1 MLQSEQISEGGNT
14 MFKTRITE
22 LFGVKYP
29 IIQGGMLWISRA
41 ELVAAVSNAGGLG
54 ILTAFTFPTPQKLDT
69 EIKKTR
75 ALTDKPFGV
84 NVTLLPT
91 LRPVDINGYLNTVID
106 SGVKIVET
114 AGRSPEPYM
123 ERLKAAG
130 VKVIHKCTAVRFART
145 AERIG
150 CDAVSI
156 DGFECAGHPGEED
169 VTSLIL
175 IPLTADAVKIPVIA
189 SGGFGDG
196 RGLVAALTL
205 GAEAINMGTRFLA
218 TKEAPGHPKVKE
230 LLIATSERDTVLLL
244 RSFRNTMRALSNPT
258 AEKVLELEKQ
268 GADIH
273 GLERLISGSE
283 GLKMLESGDVD
294 NGLLSV
300 GQIVGLVHDIPTV
313 KELID
318 RIIKEAEEVVSNLAA
333 PGIFKPLR
341 KPTTVANKQ

>member
-1 MLQSEQISEGGNT
+1 
-14 MFKTRITE
+14 MFQTRITK
-22 LFGVKYP
+22 LFDIKYP
-29 IIQGGMLWISRA
+29 IIQGGILWVSRA

-54 ILTAFTFPTPQKLDT
+54 ILTAFTFPTPQELAA

-75 ALTDKPFGV
+75 VLTNKPFGV
-84 NVTLLPT
+84 NITLLPT
-91 LRPVDINGYLNTVID
+91 LRPVDIDGYLDTVID
-106 SGVKIVET
+106 SGIKIVET

-145 AERIG
+145 AQRIG

-175 IPLTADAVKIPVIA
+175 IPLTADAVEIPVIA

-196 RGLVAALTL
+196 RGLVAALAL
-205 GAEAINMGTRFLA
+205 GAEAVNMGTRFMA
-218 TKEAPGHPKVKE
+218 TKEAPGHARVKE
-230 LLIATSERDTVLLL
+230 LLITASERDTVLLL
-244 RSFRNTMRALSNPT
+244 RSFRNTMRALRNRT

-273 GLERLISGSE
+273 QLESLISGSA
-283 GLKMLESGDVD
+283 GLNLLESGDVD
-294 NGLLSV
+294 NSLLSL
-300 GQIVGLVHDIPTV
+300 GQVVGLVHDIPTV
-313 KELID
+313 KKLMD
-318 RIIKEAEEVVSNLAA
+318 RIIKEAEEVLSNMAA
-333 PGIFKPLR
+333 SGIYKPLR
-341 KPTTVANKQ
+341 KPTRVANLQ

>member
-1 MLQSEQISEGGNT
+1 
-14 MFKTRITE
+14 MFKTRITD
-22 LFGVKYP
+22 LFRIEYP
-29 IIQGGMLWISRA
+29 IIQGGMMWISRA

-54 ILTAFTFPTPQKLDT
+54 ILTAFTFPDLKDLVA
-69 EIKKTR
+69 EIKRTR
-75 ALTDKPFGV
+75 ELTDKPFGV
-84 NVTLLPT
+84 NITLLPT
-91 LRPVDINGYLNTVID
+91 LRPVDIDGYVDTVIN

-123 ERLKAAG
+123 ERLKAAN

-145 AERIG
+145 AQRIG

-156 DGFECAGHPGEED
+156 DGFECAGHPGEDD
-169 VTSLIL
+169 VTSLVL

-196 RGLVAALTL
+196 RGLVAALAL
-205 GAEAINMGTRFLA
+205 GAEAVNMGTRFMA
-218 TKEAPGHPKVKE
+218 TKEAPGHARVKE
-230 LLIATSERDTVLLL
+230 LLITASERDTTLLL
-244 RSFRNTMRALSNPT
+244 RSFRNTMRALRNPT

-273 GLERLISGSE
+273 QLEALISGRA
-283 GLKMLESGDVD
+283 GLGLIESGDVD

-300 GQIVGLVHDIPTV
+300 GQVVGLVHDIPTV

-318 RIIKEAEEVVSNLAA
+318 RIVKEAKEVASDLAGASIFRPARRLTDVSE
-333 PGIFKPLR
+333 
-341 KPTTVANKQ
+341 

>member
-1 MLQSEQISEGGNT
+1 
-14 MFKTRITE
+14 MFKTRITDLLRIE
-22 LFGVKYP
+22 YP
-29 IIQGGMLWISRA
+29 IIQGGMMWISRA

-54 ILTAFTFPTPQKLDT
+54 ILTAFTFPNLRDLAA
-69 EIKKTR
+69 EIKRTR
-75 ALTDKPFGV
+75 ELTDKPFGV
-84 NVTLLPT
+84 NITLLPT
-91 LRPVDINGYLNTVID
+91 LRPVDIDGYVDTVIN

-123 ERLKAAG
+123 ERLKAAN

-145 AERIG
+145 AQRIG

-169 VTSLIL
+169 VTSLVL
-175 IPLTADAVKIPVIA
+175 IPLTADAVGIPVIA

-196 RGLVAALTL
+196 RGLVAALAL
-205 GAEAINMGTRFLA
+205 GAEAVNMGTRFMA

-230 LLIATSERDTVLLL
+230 LLITASERDTVLLL
-244 RSFRNTMRALSNPT
+244 RSFRNTMRALRNPT

-268 GADIH
+268 GTDIH
-273 GLERLISGSE
+273 QLEALISGRA
-283 GLKMLESGDVD
+283 GLGLIESGDVD

-300 GQIVGLVHDIPTV
+300 GQVVGLVHDIPTV

-318 RIIKEAEEVVSNLAA
+318 RIVKEAKEVASNLAGA
-333 PGIFKPLR
+333 SIFRPPRRL
-341 KPTTVANKQ
+341 TDVSE

>member
-1 MLQSEQISEGGNT
+1 

-22 LFGVKYP
+22 LFGIKYP

-41 ELVAAVSNAGGLG
+41 ELVAAVSEAGGLG
-54 ILTAFTFPTPQKLDT
+54 ILTAFTFPTPEELDA

-91 LRPVDINGYLNTVID
+91 LRPVDIDGYLDTVIN
-106 SGVKIVET
+106 SGIQIVET

-123 ERLKAAG
+123 ERLKSAG

-169 VTSLIL
+169 VTSLVL

-196 RGLVAALTL
+196 RGLVAALAL

-218 TKEAPGHPKVKE
+218 TKEAPGHPKIKE
-230 LLIATSERDTVLLL
+230 LLIAASERDTVLLL
-244 RSFRNTMRALSNPT
+244 RSFRNTMRALSTPT

-273 GLERLISGSE
+273 RLERLISGSE
-283 GLKMLESGDVD
+283 GLKLLESGDVD

-318 RIIKEAEEVVSNLAA
+318 RIIKEAEEVVTNLAA
-333 PGIFKPLR
+333 L
-341 KPTTVANKQ
+341 